1 MVFVVLPAS
10 IGAFFFVVSSRLL
23 STSGG
28 LRLKNSTLTDS
39 SRSLKSSEQA
49 LNDFL
54 ENQVLKPIAHE
65 EHQRF
70 PRLSDQRFE
79 NGEGSASPP
88 LSFELMKSDVIPLPA
103 SNAVNEVVAS
113 AERKKAAAAAASAS
127 ETKQSRTLSVSTTS
141 SQKLHGERPSSVQ
154 ASSSTKSTTWPES
167 SGDVKKPIVLDLERH
182 HEHSSIEASEEV
194 DEAFEE
200 SLTSSDLTGPQEK
213 LEWLEFPLVDNETA
227 YLLEPFNRV
236 DKSGCLNVRTSR
248 IQIINGPPGFIQP
261 RDQSSSSKRK
271 ARPRLVAGTQYEV
284 TLAAI
289 SKDGKQQCVGGDYF
303 ETDLQGPKW
312 KSRPPVLDHNNG
324 TYSITFQIHPR
335 FAGAHNFTI
344 ILLFANYE
352 GLNRNPARWARQQ
365 IVLSLEIDFFLP
377 EVIHTVADTSWI
389 SKMLRSASLS
399 SLPSPSS
406 PSSLKL
412 RICQRQDFDR
422 KYWTGRWTREEGYE
436 CPMDEQGRVSCRDPD
451 SLVEEVW
458 SEGLL
463 SSLKSDGWVYS
474 AHCAFKIFKEDEAWK
489 CLNNKWLYF
498 WGDSNM
504 EDTITNLLN
513 SVLGFKQSVPIIPR
527 AFDKIIDSPNDGGK
541 YSVRITNIF
550 NGHHEVERKWE
561 GLSSLLNPQYQ
572 TFIRSHFQNDTA
584 PDFLIM
590 NSGLH
595 DGMYWKRVEQFLHD
609 GVEHTW
615 RFWDDVW
622 QNMKAERPKIIYRS
636 TVAAGGQQ
644 RILSMNPQKM
654 EFYNHLLQDRLSQL
668 KPKNLQFID
677 AFDITYP
684 WHYDHVTNDG
694 LHYGRS
700 PSNIKGVVAN
710 PAGYKNFVDLMLG
723 HVYLNAICGA

>member
-1 MVFVVLPAS
+1 MRRRVIHLFWFMVFVVLPAS
-10 IGAFFFVVSSRLL
+10 IGAFFFIVSCRMF

-28 LRLKNSTLTDS
+28 LPLENSTLTDS
-39 SRSLKSSEQA
+39 SRSLKSSGQA
-49 LNDFL
+49 LSDFL
-54 ENQVLKPIAHE
+54 ENKILKPIGHE
-65 EHQRF
+65 NHYQLSRIA
-70 PRLSDQRFE
+70 SDQRLE
-79 NGEGSASPP
+79 NGRDPASGP
-88 LSFELMKSDVIPLPA
+88 LTFGLKKSDGA
-103 SNAVNEVVAS
+103 
-113 AERKKAAAAAASAS
+113 AESGA
-127 ETKQSRTLSVSTTS
+127 ETKQSRILSVSTTS
-141 SQKLHGERPSSVQ
+141 SQMLHEERPSSVL
-154 ASSSTKSTTWPES
+154 ASISTRSTTRPEG
-167 SGDVKKPIVLDLERH
+167 SGDVKKPIVVDLERQ

-194 DEAFEE
+194 DEP
-200 SLTSSDLTGPQEK
+200 LTPSDLTAPQGPQ
-213 LEWLEFPLVDNETA
+213 EWLEFPLVDNETA

-248 IQIINGPPGFIQP
+248 IQIMKGPPGFIQP
-261 RDQSSSSKRK
+261 SGGGSSSSKRK
-271 ARPRLVAGTQYEV
+271 ARVRLAAGSKYEV
-284 TLAAI
+284 ILAAI
-289 SKDGKQQCVGGDYF
+289 SNDGKQQCVGGDYF

-365 IVLSLEIDFFLP
+365 IVLSLEIDFVLP

-399 SLPSPSS
+399 SLAPPSS
-406 PSSLKL
+406 SSSLKL
-412 RICQRQDFDR
+412 RLCQPQDFER
-422 KYWTGRWTREEGYE
+422 KYWTGRWTKEEEYE
-436 CPMDEQGRVSCRDPD
+436 CPMDEQGKVSCRDPD
-451 SLVEEVW
+451 ALVEEVW

-474 AHCAFKIFKEDEAWK
+474 AHCAFRIFSEDEAWK

-513 SVLGFKQSVPIIPR
+513 SVLGFKQSLSIIPR
-527 AFDKIIDSPNDGGK
+527 VFDKVIDSPNDGGK

-595 DGMYWKRVEQFLHD
+595 DGMYWKKVEQFLHD

-622 QNMKAERPKIIYRS
+622 KNMKAERPKIIYRS

-668 KPKNLQFID
+668 NPKNLQFID
-677 AFDITYP
+677 AFDITFP

-694 LHYGRS
+694 LHYGR
-700 PSNIKGVVAN
+700 PPANIKSFIAK